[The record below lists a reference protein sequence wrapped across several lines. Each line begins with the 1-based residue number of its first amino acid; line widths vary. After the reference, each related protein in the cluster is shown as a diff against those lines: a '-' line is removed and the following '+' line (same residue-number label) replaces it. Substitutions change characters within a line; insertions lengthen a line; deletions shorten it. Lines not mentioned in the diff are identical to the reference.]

1 MKILRCMKILQ
12 CMKILSW
19 LVCWIALVPVSA
31 WSWSAKGHGDIAVAA
46 LEALPVSVQAEYRQL
61 LQTGPW
67 AKGNPSWRVAVG
79 RAAAWPDRIRDEP
92 LRKLFGRYGS
102 GKVPGALAAYRQANT
117 NDWHY
122 TNALYL
128 SHQRKLLPASTDKN
142 PSCPPPAQG
151 RLLQV
156 WPDLVAAYH
165 QSSDPR
171 DKALVLV
178 FILHLLADAYQ
189 PLHLMAS
196 LNEDCKHDRGGN
208 AYCLSPTRGFH
219 PAQRCE
225 QSLHFLW
232 DQGFGAF
239 DGKLQSAGKFRG
251 EPADLGVV
259 IAQAKAVVADVY
271 PLQPG
276 QTLEKNYRQ
285 RGRLHVERLSELA
298 VSHIAALLMELSR
311 P

>member
-1 MKILRCMKILQ
+1 MRILGWCL
-12 CMKILSW
+12 
-19 LVCWIALVPVSA
+19 CWIALVPVSA

-46 LEALPVSVQAEYRQL
+46 VEALPESVQAEYRQL

-67 AKGNPSWRVAVG
+67 TKGNPSWRTAVA
-79 RAAAWPDRIRDEP
+79 RAAAWPDRMRDEP

-102 GKVPGALAAYRQANT
+102 GKVPAALVAYRQANT

-128 SHQRKLLPASTDKN
+128 SSQGKLLPASTDKN
-142 PSCPPPAQG
+142 PSCPPAAQG

-156 WPDLVAAYH
+156 WPDLVAAYR
-165 QSSDPR
+165 QTADPK
-171 DKALVLV
+171 DKALVLA

-196 LNEDCKHDRGGN
+196 LNESCKHDRGGN
-208 AYCLSPTRGFH
+208 AYCVTPARGFH

-225 QSLHFLW
+225 QNLHFLW

-239 DGKLQSAGKFRG
+239 DGELPSATKFRG
-251 EPADLGVV
+251 DSADLAVV
-259 IAQAKAVVADVY
+259 IAQAKLAAPDVY
-271 PLQPG
+271 PRQPA
-276 QTLEKNYRQ
+276 QAFEDKYRQ
-285 RGRLHVERLSELA
+285 HGRTQVERLGGLA
-298 VSHIAALLMELSR
+298 VSHMAALLLELAK

>member
-1 MKILRCMKILQ
+1 VKIFG
-12 CMKILSW
+12 W
-19 LVCWIALVPVSA
+19 LLWCGIALVPVSA
-31 WSWSAKGHGDIAVAA
+31 WSWSAKGHGDIALAA
-46 LEALPVSVQAEYRQL
+46 VEALPESLQAEYREL

-67 AKGNPSWRVAVG
+67 AKGNPGWRTAVA

-102 GKVPGALAAYRQANT
+102 GKVPTALTAYRQAGT

-128 SHQRKLLPASTDKN
+128 SRQGKLLPASTDKN
-142 PSCPPPAQG
+142 PSCPPAAQG

-156 WPDLVAAYH
+156 WPDLVVGYGEVK
-165 QSSDPR
+165 DPR
-171 DKALVLV
+171 DRALLLV
-178 FILHLLADAYQ
+178 FILHLLGDAYQ

-196 LNEDCKHDRGGN
+196 LNDDCKHDRGGN
-208 AYCLSPTRGFH
+208 AYCLTPTRGFH
-219 PAQRCE
+219 PTQRCD

-239 DGKLQSAGKFRG
+239 DGDLPSAGKFRG
-251 EPADLGVV
+251 DPLDLTR
-259 IAQAKAVVADVY
+259 ALARAKAIAPDVY
-271 PLQPG
+271 PRKPE
-276 QTLEKNYRQ
+276 QTQEGNYRK
-285 RGRLHVERLSELA
+285 RGRLQVEQSGGLA
-298 VSHIAALLMELSR
+298 VSHLTALLLQLAK